1 MSGEWMDTLLQQLRQ
16 DEEYDSCKKH
26 MLHAERNLADTLSDR
41 QLDLFLEYLSVR
53 SFLWIL
59 EIEEAYAL
67 GQQHE
72 KTIAQQTHEGTAAL
86 SVSIKS

>member
-86 SVSIKS
+86 F